1 MAEACQAEREMLHTL
16 VEELGGALSTSIK
29 AISDRYQP
37 EFDRISDDAPD
48 GDGPEATIGIDVDI
62 DWETITIALDLPEVT
77 MKLQSWSLDLPQ
89 VTMKDKRI
97 VFHTPSVRMERKKIG
112 QYPEFHGFPPKIKW
126 KNIYADVPETFM
138 QKHEIVMG
146 IPEIRMDRTEIKLD
160 VPEFAMRTQQLKFDV
175 PQITVKSISVEAAEL
190 KEDAEDK
197 AAEMQ
202 SEIAA
207 AKETL
212 FGTARER
219 IAGSASTYFTCMRT
233 QIQMK
238 RDEIAGAFEP
248 GIAMARQ
255 ALSKLEDVK
264 AGAEAEETRARL
276 ADLIAKRDAATV
288 QFDAAVQRIAD
299 EEKTIVEGLLRNLRG
314 VA

>member
-1 MAEACQAEREMLHTL
+1 MAEACQAERETLHTL
-16 VEELGGALSTSIK
+16 VEDLGGALSTSIR

-48 GDGPEATIGIDVDI
+48 GGGIDAKLGIEIDI

-77 MKLQSWSLDLPQ
+77 MTLQSWSLDLPQ

-97 VFHTPSVRMERKKIG
+97 VFHTPSIRMVRRKIG
-112 QYPEFHGFPPKIKW
+112 QYPEFHGFKIKW

-138 QKHEIVMG
+138 QQHEIVMG
-146 IPEIRMDRTEIKLD
+146 IPEVRMDRTEFKLD

-202 SEIAA
+202 AEIAA
-207 AKETL
+207 TKETL
-212 FGTARER
+212 FGSARER

-248 GIAMARQ
+248 GIAMTRQ

-276 ADLIAKRDAATV
+276 ADLIARRDAATA
-288 QFDAAVQRIAD
+288 QFDAAVQRIAE
-299 EEKTIVEGLLRNLRG
+299 EEKTVVEGLLRSLRG

>member
-1 MAEACQAEREMLHTL
+1 MAEACQAERETLHAL

-48 GDGPEATIGIDVDI
+48 GGGVDAMVNLEIDV

-77 MKLQSWSLDLPQ
+77 MTLQSWSLDLPQ

-97 VFHTPSVRMERKKIG
+97 VFHTPSVRMVRKKIG
-112 QYPEFHGFPPKIKW
+112 QYPEFHGFKIKW

-207 AKETL
+207 TKETL

-299 EEKTIVEGLLRNLRG
+299 EEKSIVEGLLRSLRG